1 MSRRY
6 IAVAA
11 GVSIG
16 LLGIGTLP
24 SATASAQK
32 ARVQHVLLLSVDG
45 LHETD
50 LAYYAAKHPNSALA
64 ALVTSGTNY
73 TNARTT
79 FPSDSFPGMVA
90 QLTGGG
96 PGTTGVYYDDTYN
109 HALLAPGTIDCSTA
123 APGTEVAWTE
133 AADRSQ
139 NPITL
144 DAGQKLNDPALTS
157 LPSNTTAQTLANSA
171 AITKA
176 ILKMTPTPQTLLDP
190 AAPPINPATCTPVYP
205 HNYLR
210 VNTVFEVARAQG
222 LGTAWSDKHAAY
234 EILNG
239 PSGTGVQDLFTP
251 EINSVA
257 DASGND
263 WTTDNALT
271 QEYDSTKV
279 AAIVNEIDGMDHS
292 GTRHV
297 GTPAVFGM
305 NFQTV
310 STAEKLPTSDGL
322 AGGYNPDGTPGPLLS
337 RALDYMNTQ
346 VATFQSEIHLKG
358 LDSST
363 TIILSAKHGQAP
375 QDLSTLR
382 RVDDG
387 KIIGNINTAWAV
399 MHPKAA
405 PLVTFAVDDDG
416 MLMWLSD
423 RHADALAF
431 AKSYLLSHGAPAN
444 LVGDAK
450 GVYSA
455 TVTSS
460 GLTKVYTGSAA
471 DTLVRAANGDSHA
484 PDLIGIA
491 QPGVV
496 FTGNVTKIAE
506 HGGAAPA
513 DRDVALVVSGAGVPH
528 HAVSDEAVQTTQIA
542 PSILDL
548 LGLNPL
554 ALQAVQIEHT
564 QVLPKLLGGTTASGG
579 AVDAFLSP
587 APLGVTGDPS
597 QPECTA
603 LVEVSDG
610 SKRADAFLRKEN
622 RASRLT
628 PFPW

>member
-24 SATASAQK
+24 SAIAASQNTPVK
-32 ARVQHVLLLSVDG
+32 HVLLLSFDG
-45 LHETD
+45 LHEND
-50 LAYYAAKHPNSALA
+50 LAYYVAKHPNSALA
-64 ALVTSGTNY
+64 KLETNGTNY
-73 TNARTT
+73 TAAQTT

-123 APGTEVAWTE
+123 TLGTEVAWTE

-144 DAGQKLNDPALTS
+144 DAGQKLTDPALTS
-157 LPSNTTAQTLANSA
+157 LPTNTTARTLANSA

-176 ILKMTPTPQTLLDP
+176 ILKMTPTPQSLLDP
-190 AAPPINPATCTPVYP
+190 AALPVDPATCTPVYP

-210 VNTVFEVARAQG
+210 VNTVFEVARTHG
-222 LGTAWSDKHAAY
+222 LRTAWSDKHAAY
-234 EILNG
+234 ETLNG

-257 DASGND
+257 DATGND
-263 WTTDNALT
+263 CRTDNALT
-271 QEYDSTKV
+271 QEYDGTKV
-279 AAIVNEIDGMDHS
+279 AAVVNEIDGLDHS
-292 GTRHV
+292 GTRHL

-322 AGGYNPDGTPGPLLS
+322 AGGYHPDGTPGPLLT
-337 RALDYMNTQ
+337 RALDYINTQ
-346 VATFQSEIHLKG
+346 VGRLRSQIQHAG
-358 LDSST
+358 LAAST

-387 KIIGNINTAWAV
+387 AIVTNINTAWKSL
-399 MHPKAA
+399 HPKAA
-405 PLVTFAVDDDG
+405 PLVSFTVDDDG
-416 MLMWLSD
+416 MLMWLAD
-423 RHADALAF
+423 QHADALAF
-431 AKSYLLSHGAPAN
+431 ARNYLLTHDAPAN
-444 LVGDAK
+444 TATDPK
-450 GVYSA
+450 GTYST
-455 TVTSS
+455 TVKSS
-460 GLTKVYTGSAA
+460 GLTKVYTGNAA
-471 DTLVRAANGDSHA
+471 DTLVRAANGDTHA

-496 FTGNVTKIAE
+496 YTGNVKKIAE
-506 HGGAAPA
+506 HGGDAPG
-513 DRDVALVVSGAGVPH
+513 DLDVALVVSGAGVTQ
-528 HAVSDEAVQTTQIA
+528 HAISTETVQTTQIA
-542 PSILDL
+542 PSILQL
-548 LGLNPL
+548 LGLNPQ
-554 ALQAVQIEHT
+554 ALQGVQIDHT
-564 QVLPKLLGGTTASGG
+564 QVLPKI
-579 AVDAFLSP
+579 
-587 APLGVTGDPS
+587 
-597 QPECTA
+597 
-603 LVEVSDG
+603 
-610 SKRADAFLRKEN
+610 
-622 RASRLT
+622 
-628 PFPW
+628 